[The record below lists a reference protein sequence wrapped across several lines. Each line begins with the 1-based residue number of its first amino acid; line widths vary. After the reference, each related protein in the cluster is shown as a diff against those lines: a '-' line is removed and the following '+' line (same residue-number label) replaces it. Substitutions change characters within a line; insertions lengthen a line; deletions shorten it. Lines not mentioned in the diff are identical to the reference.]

1 MLCTLKVIGIEHV
14 KSFGKLQVT
23 TNESQLVAKEFGQC
37 KVTEEPDY
45 LQINEIPRSFT
56 PRITNPRR
64 IHG

>member
-1 MLCTLKVIGIEHV
+1 MLKVIGIEHV

-23 TNESQLVAKEFGQC
+23 TDESQLVAKEFGQS

-64 IHG
+64 VHG

>member
-1 MLCTLKVIGIEHV
+1 MLKVIGIEHV

-23 TNESQLVAKEFGQC
+23 TDESQLVAKEFGQS

-64 IHG
+64 VRG